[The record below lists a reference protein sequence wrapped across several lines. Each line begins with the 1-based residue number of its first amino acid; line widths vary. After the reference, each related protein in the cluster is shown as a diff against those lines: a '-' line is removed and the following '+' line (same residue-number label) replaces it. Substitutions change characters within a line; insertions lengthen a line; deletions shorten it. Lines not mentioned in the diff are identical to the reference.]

1 MLAESA
7 RVADERQVLGDER
20 SQLEAERAAL
30 DAEVTAFKETQSK
43 FEAACEEFERL
54 YHEFE
59 DDREHLADRAA
70 ELREWHAVVE
80 KVRATLAEEQ
90 ASLKNDRLA
99 LLEDLRKLKEER
111 AAQTPT
117 APASAD
123 ALTSGSLGTRLRRTL
138 AVRLPTIFVLFIL
151 GGVLLALARAGSD
164 GYRNI
169 AGACLSLGLIALLDL
184 FRFAGNALLE
194 PSKPPA
200 VDAFPDISAPDPS
213 DSNESADP
221 V

>member
-1 MLAESA
+1 M
-7 RVADERQVLGDER
+7 
-20 SQLEAERAAL
+20 
-30 DAEVTAFKETQSK
+30 
-43 FEAACEEFERL
+43 
-54 YHEFE
+54 
-59 DDREHLADRAA
+59 
-70 ELREWHAVVE
+70 REWHTAAVD

-111 AAQTPT
+111 VALIPT
-117 APASAD
+117 APAWAD
-123 ALTSGSLGTRLRRTL
+123 ASASGSLGTRLRRTL

-151 GGVLLALARAGSD
+151 GGVLLALARAGSE

-200 VDAFPDISAPDPS
+200 VGGCPDTSAPDAS
-213 DSNESADP
+213 DSNGSAETA
-221 V
+221 